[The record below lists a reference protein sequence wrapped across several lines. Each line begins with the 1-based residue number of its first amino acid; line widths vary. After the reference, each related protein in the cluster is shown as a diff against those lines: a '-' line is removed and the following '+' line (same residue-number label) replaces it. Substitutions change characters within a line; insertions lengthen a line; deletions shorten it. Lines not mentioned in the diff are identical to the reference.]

1 MKLFLATR
9 NRDKVREIK
18 SVLGGLCD
26 RGLEI
31 HTLDEH
37 PALYARLQWA
47 EDGATFEENALKKAR
62 AVYQATGLPTLADDS
77 GLEVFYLNNRPGVY
91 SSRYA
96 GEGCTY
102 EDNIRKLLWEMRG
115 VPQRRRGARF
125 RCVVAFVDGAFEKV
139 VEGVVEGTIA
149 EEPRGTN
156 GFGYDPLFVPLG
168 YQQTFAELPPEIK
181 NQISHRAKALAEI
194 IRLWRTENWRGREQL
209 AI

>member
-1 MKLFLATR
+1 VKLVLATR

-18 SVLGGLCD
+18 SVLSGLCD
-26 RGLEI
+26 RGFEI

-181 NQISHRAKALAEI
+181 NQISHRGKALAEI